1 MAETARSATI
11 DKAIKTELEPNTFSL
26 LNSSKELITD
36 LDEFAKEGAENSVF
50 LQKILEFFNITVT
63 TALVLYF
70 IIKILKPVFVLTN
83 ATFEVIRG
91 NFNVS
96 VRSKGND
103 ELSVLGDSFT
113 IFHYQKPPIFS
124 RVVLRNILIY
134 KENSNFANLYIEMHL
149 ITILFT
155 FVVISSVQLS

>member
-1 MAETARSATI
+1 M
-11 DKAIKTELEPNTFSL
+11 N
-26 LNSSKELITD
+26 
-36 LDEFAKEGAENSVF
+36 
-50 LQKILEFFNITVT
+50 LQKKAQRIQYFSKKSLFFNITVT